1 MHRSLQQMGFYE
13 ERVLPRVVEVTCGG
27 KRMEQVRRPALVGL
41 SGTIVEL
48 GFGSGSNVGLY
59 PSEVE
64 RVLAVEPSTLARER
78 AGTKIAAHP
87 KPPIEFIGLD
97 GAQLPLE
104 DGSVDAVLSTWTL
117 CTIPDVERALAEVRR
132 VLRVGGSLH
141 FLEHGISMDS
151 KVARWQRRV
160 EPVQKKIGGG
170 CHLTRDAPEMIV
182 AAGLRIDQLA
192 RFTIGPRV
200 FASMSSGVAIKDD
213 A

>member
-13 ERVLPRVVEVTCGG
+13 ERVLPRVVELTCGG
-27 KRMEQVRRPALVGL
+27 KRMERVRLPALVGL

-59 PSEVE
+59 PPEVE

-78 AGTKIAAHP
+78 SGARTAAHP
-87 KPPIEFIGLD
+87 MPPIEFIGLD
-97 GAQLPLE
+97 GAKLPLA

-117 CTIPDVERALAEVRR
+117 CTIPDVKGALAEVRR
-132 VLRVGGSLH
+132 VLRPGGSLH
-141 FLEHGISMDS
+141 FLEHGISPEP
-151 KVARWQRRV
+151 KVVRWQRRV
-160 EPVQKKIGGG
+160 EPVQMRIGGG
-170 CHLTRDAPEMIV
+170 CHLTRDAPAMIE
-182 AAGLRIDQLA
+182 AAGLRMDRLT

-200 FASMSSGVAIKDD
+200 FATMSSGVAINDD